1 MGCLNNIEPIMLI
14 DLERKLQSWCSA
26 MFKTNVDIELK
37 QFPDSDRDLFMQNSK
52 P

>member
-26 MFKTNVDIELK
+26 MFKTNVGIELK